1 MDHTDL
7 NIQILDI
14 SATHTVA
21 EMSYSIRVL
30 LWSLA
35 EKKIQKRM
43 IHNTSIMNKPAS
55 TISPF
60 FHSDVYFKEFVLTLF
75 RH

>member
-1 MDHTDL
+1 MDYADL

-14 SATHTVA
+14 SATHTGV
-21 EMSYSIRVL
+21 RVL
-30 LWSLA
+30 LWSLPQ
-35 EKKIQKRM
+35 KKIQTGT
-43 IHNTSIMNKPAS
+43 IHNTSIINQLPS

-60 FHSDVYFKEFVLTLF
+60 FHSDVYFKDFVLTLF